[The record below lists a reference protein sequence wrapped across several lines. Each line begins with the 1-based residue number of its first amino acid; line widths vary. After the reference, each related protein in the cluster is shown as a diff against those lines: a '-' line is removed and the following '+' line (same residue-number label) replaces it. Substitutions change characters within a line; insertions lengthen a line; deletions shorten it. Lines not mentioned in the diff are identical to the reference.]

1 VTTEERDQMNLHT
14 RTCAAAVCFVIV
26 LSALAG
32 GGQLPET
39 ARLLPADTLVVASAE
54 NFGDLRARFEKT
66 DICKFYKDPAM
77 ARFVEDTKGKL
88 LKSFEEDGG
97 FKRFAD
103 ADYPLPQG
111 RVAIAAIMQ
120 PVSPQVKNPK
130 PATVMICQWG
140 KELAKARDLFDKRV
154 KEMEDKGSTLKKE
167 EYRGTQIFSLYRA
180 ADAEK
185 KDSQEK
191 PEPSSVSC
199 FIDDSF
205 IFSDRMDTLKF
216 VIAHAAGSTGGALAD
231 DADYQAAVKRV
242 GGGDIVVYVNVS
254 KLLAM
259 TMRHSTDPER
269 NTKALGVDKVPC
281 VVAGIKVAPEPGVSL
296 AMKGY
301 IRTSGNKQGVL
312 KILDMASVPM
322 TVPDFIAGDS
332 CSFAMMNL
340 DLAAAWDEAFRMAN
354 AVDVR
359 AAAAM
364 NSPIIPP
371 AADGQPGIELKKD
384 IFAYLRPGIWSADVL
399 RKGVDTRT
407 SEIVSLMAAP
417 ISDRS
422 KLEKSLARVHERF
435 FGNSAKLRREFL
447 GYTIYSLSFGYG
459 GAEEDEKQNDT
470 MAAETAPAEPAPPA
484 FTVTDK
490 YLLFGDVQVVEDA
503 IHAMKDKTAS
513 KLPSAKW
520 YRKAVGSL
528 PSALGSGGVV
538 NMEVYGQYFWKL
550 FKTPEETPSQF
561 TAMADAVRDEIDV
574 TLLPDFGA
582 VKKYF
587 GLGASQ
593 FISVPDGFTFEYR
606 MIAAP
611 EE

>member
-1 VTTEERDQMNLHT
+1 MHLYMRMIAVV
-14 RTCAAAVCFVIV
+14 VCFAIILPV
-26 LSALAG
+26 LAS

-39 ARLLPADTLVVASAE
+39 ARLLPAETLIVASTE
-54 NFGDLRARFEKT
+54 NCGDLRARFEKT
-66 DICKFYKDPAM
+66 DIYKFYKDPAM
-77 ARFVEDTKGKL
+77 ARFVADAREKL
-88 LKSFEEDGG
+88 LKSFEENSA

-111 RVAIAAIMQ
+111 KVAIAAVMQ
-120 PVSPQVKNPK
+120 PASPQLKNPK
-130 PATVMICQWG
+130 PATVVICQWG
-140 KELAKARDLFDKRV
+140 KELARARDLFEKQM
-154 KEMEDKGSTLKKE
+154 KEMEDKGATRKKE
-167 EYRGTQIFSLYRA
+167 EYRGTQIVSLFRA

-185 KDSQEK
+185 KNSQEK
-191 PEPSSVSC
+191 PEPSSVYCYIDDC
-199 FIDDSF
+199 FIA
-205 IFSDRMDTLKF
+205 SDHMDTIKF

-254 KLLAM
+254 DLLAM
-259 TMRHSTDPER
+259 TARDGADSER
-269 NTKALGVDKVPC
+269 VTKAMGVDKVPC
-281 VVAGIKVAPEPGVSL
+281 IVVGVKVAQEPGASL
-296 AMKGY
+296 AVKGY
-301 IRTSGNKQGVL
+301 IKTNGNKQGVL

-332 CSFAMMNL
+332 CSFAVMNL

-354 AVDVR
+354 TIDARV
-359 AAAAM
+359 AAAM
-364 NSPIIPP
+364 NSPIIPST
-371 AADGQPGIELKKD
+371 ADGQPGIELKKD
-384 IFAYLRPGIWSADVL
+384 IFGYLRPGIWSADVL
-399 RKGVDTRT
+399 RKGVDTEV
-407 SEIVSLMAAP
+407 SEIVSIMAVP
-417 ISDRS
+417 ISDKS
-422 KLEKSLARVHERF
+422 KLEKSLAGIHERF
-435 FGNSAKLRREFL
+435 FGNGAKLRREFL

-459 GAEEDEKQNDT
+459 GEEEGEQRNDT
-470 MAAETAPAEPAPPA
+470 MAAETAPTEPAPPA

-528 PSALGSGGVV
+528 PSAIGSGGVV
-538 NMEVYGQYFWKL
+538 NMGVYGQYFWKL
-550 FKTPEETPSQF
+550 FKTPQEAPAQF
-561 TAMADAVRDEIDV
+561 AGMAEAVRSELDV
-574 TLLPDFGA
+574 TLLPDFA
-582 VKKYF
+582 VVQKYF

-606 MIAAP
+606 MLSVP